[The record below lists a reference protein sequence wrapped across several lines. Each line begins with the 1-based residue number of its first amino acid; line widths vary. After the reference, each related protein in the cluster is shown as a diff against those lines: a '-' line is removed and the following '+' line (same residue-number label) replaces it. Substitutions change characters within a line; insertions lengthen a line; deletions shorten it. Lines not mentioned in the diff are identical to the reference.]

1 MKIKEIRKLHGL
13 TQEAFSKFLGIP
25 LRTYKRYESDEE
37 RIPPIKKAFILSK
50 SEELG
55 KIDEEHGI
63 LTIEAIREGCAEVFR
78 DYRVEYCYLFGAYAK
93 GRANESSDVYLFL
106 NTDVTGLKYYGLV
119 EALRVAL
126 GKRVDVLDVKQIESN
141 TALLQEILKDG
152 VKIYE

>member
-1 MKIKEIRKLHGL
+1 MKIKEIRQLYGM
-13 TQEAFSKFLGIP
+13 TQAAFSEFLGIP

-63 LTIEAIREGCAEVFR
+63 LTIEAIKESCAEVFR
-78 DYRVEYCYLFGAYAK
+78 DYEVEYCYLFGSYAK
-93 GRANESSDVYLFL
+93 GKANESSDVDLFL
-106 NTDVTGLKYYGLV
+106 KTNVTGLKYYGIV
-119 EALRVAL
+119 EALRVTL
-126 GKRVDVLDVKQIESN
+126 GKRVDVLDEKQIESN

-152 VKIYE
+152 VKIYG